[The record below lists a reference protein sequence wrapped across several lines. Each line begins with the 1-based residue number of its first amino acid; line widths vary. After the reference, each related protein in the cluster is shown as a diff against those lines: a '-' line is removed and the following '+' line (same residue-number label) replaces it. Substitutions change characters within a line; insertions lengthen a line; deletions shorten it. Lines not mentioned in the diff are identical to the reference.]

1 MNEIISLNEV
11 KECLNCLTT
20 REGIVILIAIL
31 IIIGC
36 IIFLSFVCNRAF
48 IKFNER
54 GIGK

>member
-20 REGIVILIAIL
+20 GEGIAIS

-36 IIFLSFVCNRAF
+36 IIFLSFACNRAF